1 MGTQFWWFY
10 DILLL
15 CVAGGTLYAA
25 IARGFNK
32 GIFRLVG
39 FVAAMILGV
48 WGSGL
53 FQNSIYES
61 LFREGITTSVETV
74 LADEEWQVFDNAA
87 EALALADTEA
97 QQDAEAFRLEQAE
110 MGKRLKDGEQGGD
123 VVYSD
128 WFVKPVCDVI
138 ESAVSVRQKPHAEQP
153 LSVLYA
159 DDATGLYTL
168 LEQMNSGDIESAAS
182 ALEKVLYRPSYL
194 HIVRIAM
201 FLLIQFV
208 VLIICVVV
216 SVTAG
221 NLEQQMHIRKGNH
234 VLAIPIG
241 LLEVTCL
248 VIILTVLIW
257 LMILLTDGQML
268 LINTETIEKTILF
281 KYIYYFILR

>member
-87 EALALADTEA
+87 EALALSDAEA
-97 QQDAEAFRLEQAE
+97 QQDAEAFRLEQIE

-123 VVYSD
+123 VVYPD

-153 LSVLYA
+153 LSALYT
-159 DDATGLYTL
+159 DDAAGLYTL
-168 LEQMNSGDIESAAS
+168 LEQMNS
-182 ALEKVLYRPSYL
+182 
-194 HIVRIAM
+194 
-201 FLLIQFV
+201 
-208 VLIICVVV
+208 
-216 SVTAG
+216 
-221 NLEQQMHIRKGNH
+221 
-234 VLAIPIG
+234 
-241 LLEVTCL
+241 
-248 VIILTVLIW
+248 
-257 LMILLTDGQML
+257 
-268 LINTETIEKTILF
+268 
-281 KYIYYFILR
+281 